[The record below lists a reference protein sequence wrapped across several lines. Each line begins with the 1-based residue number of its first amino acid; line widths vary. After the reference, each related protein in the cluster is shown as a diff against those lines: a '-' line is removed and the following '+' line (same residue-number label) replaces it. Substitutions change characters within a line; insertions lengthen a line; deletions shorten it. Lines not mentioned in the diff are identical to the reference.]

1 VGMIDLPPVVLDHCR
16 GLVLSMPDIAPELL
30 GFVGPVEVPADP
42 PALLLPKPILGLT
55 PEVAPGGALITRR
68 PTMGAD
74 KAPPTPCC
82 AVAVVLLAPTNR
94 AVSMTNC
101 LLRMTRTL
109 FS

>member
-1 VGMIDLPPVVLDHCR
+1 
-16 GLVLSMPDIAPELL
+16 MPDSAPELL

-42 PALLLPKPILGLT
+42 PALLLPKPVLGLT
-55 PEVAPGGALITRR
+55 PEVAPGAGGPPI
-68 PTMGAD
+68 GAD

-82 AVAVVLLAPTNR
+82 AVAVVLVAPTNR

>member
-1 VGMIDLPPVVLDHCR
+1 MGMIDLPQVVLDHCR

-30 GFVGPVEVPADP
+30 GFVGPVEVPAGP
-42 PALLLPKPILGLT
+42 PALLLPKPVFGLT
-55 PEVAPGGALITRR
+55 PEVTPGGVGAAGP
-68 PTMGAD
+68 PTGAD
-74 KAPPTPCC
+74 EAPPTPCC
-82 AVAVVLLAPTNR
+82 AIAVVPVAPTNK